1 MEKYIYKK
9 TIQHI
14 VENVLPTLTINKDYV
29 IAGGFV
35 RDSALDLEPKDIDI
49 FIKDGTFSTELD
61 FELMIASV
69 EPIHFQTLGNPNP
82 YNDSMSIMPPPAPTW
97 RGARIEADEHDA
109 LIRGVHINQEFT
121 MMYGGVTTT
130 LAPSKPVS
138 QNGKTISSVQEVHI
152 RESYFPL
159 NFIHCTIDKGFTPEN
174 VIDTFDYDLVQGYV
188 KDDLSLALPK
198 GFEKAVEK
206 KTVTIWDNFDRI
218 AAQKTLSRVS
228 DWLNR
233 NSKMRKQ
240 WKFEVKPRN
249 QTFEEGATGE
259 NLPVFETGEAISI
272 IDALI
277 GLNFVASKKE
287 ARRLIEGGGAR
298 INGEV
303 ISDEN
308 AMISSS
314 SDETKLSAGK
324 KKHGILRFT

>member
-1 MEKYIYKK
+1 MEQYTYKK

-14 VENVLPTLTINKDYV
+14 VEKVLPTLTINKDYV

-35 RDSALDLEPKDIDI
+35 RDSAIDLDPKDIDI

-61 FELMIASV
+61 FELMIASA
-69 EPIHFQTLGNPNP
+69 EPTHFQTLGNPNP
-82 YNDSMSIMPPPAPTW
+82 YNDSMSIMPHHSD
-97 RGARIEADEHDA
+97 DEIDT

-174 VIDTFDYDLVQGYV
+174 LIDTFDYDLVQGYV

-206 KTVTIWDNFDRI
+206 KTVTIWDNPDRN

-233 NSKMRKQ
+233 NSSIRKQ

-249 QTFEEGATGE
+249 Q
-259 NLPVFETGEAISI
+259 S
-272 IDALI
+272 
-277 GLNFVASKKE
+277 FVEKIYSPYKDFVN
-287 ARRLIEGGGAR
+287 R
-298 INGEV
+298 NGHPKHY
-303 ISDEN
+303 DFKT
-308 AMISSS
+308 SSMS
-314 SDETKLSAGK
+314 M
-324 KKHGILRFT
+324 R